1 MPASAVWRFTDP
13 DELTAHV
20 RGTTMELAITGRGLF
35 AAKTIR
41 VDLHRLWI
49 QRLSESLPRV
59 AHFSNVP
66 GRAII
71 SFRTQTGPDIL
82 RDGKTELST
91 GLVRHPERDASF
103 QRSLGPTHLGA
114 MSLPI
119 EDMAVVGG
127 TFGGGDFTPPL
138 LCR

>member
-91 GLVRHPERDASF
+91 GLVRHP
-103 QRSLGPTHLGA
+103 
-114 MSLPI
+114 
-119 EDMAVVGG
+119 
-127 TFGGGDFTPPL
+127 
-138 LCR
+138 